1 MEVFPMMVFSFWY
14 DFIILKWMEYSSS
27 HQATEKAKKL
37 KELFMVNV
45 RFEYATIIKWNIL
58 VYNFWPE
65 IN

>member
-37 KELFMVNV
+37 KELF
-45 RFEYATIIKWNIL
+45 FAAIIKWNIL